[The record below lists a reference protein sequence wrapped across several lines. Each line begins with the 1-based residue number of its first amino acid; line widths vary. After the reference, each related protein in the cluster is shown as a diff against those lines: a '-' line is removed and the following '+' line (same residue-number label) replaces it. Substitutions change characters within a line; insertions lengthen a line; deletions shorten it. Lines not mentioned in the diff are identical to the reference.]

1 MKAIRKLVEELKTG
15 KSVREIISQTSPEEI
30 QNLQC
35 IESQMAII
43 SVIAKLGCHSISQE
57 VIFDQLRQER
67 IGLMN
72 TVGSKSMV
80 KFLEYSAATTQEV
93 LASFS
98 SEDFKPEQ
106 IQERVADILSTALQV
121 NEAQVVV
128 LGRCQHT
135 QPLPLSLSF
144 SHFYVLYLLLSQYYY
159 YSIYYICNN
168 RGCSNQKEM
177 LLEREKLL

>member
-57 VIFDQLRQER
+57 VIFEQLRQER

-80 KFLEYSAATTQEV
+80 KFLEHSAATTQEV

-135 QPLPLSLSF
+135 QPLPLSLFLSLLCLISTSF
-144 SHFYVLYLLLSQYYY
+144 SVLLLLH
-159 YSIYYICNN
+159 ILHM
-168 RGCSNQKEM
+168 K
-177 LLEREKLL
+177 